1 MNWMYRLLTVVELI
15 YIFRAIKK
23 RKEEKPICK
32 NCGCPIDETVELVDD
47 INTSDRNSHPRA
59 GEHPSPAN
67 KIQKKR

>member
-32 NCGCPIDETVELVDD
+32 NCGCPIDETVETPSTMYYEP
-47 INTSDRNSHPRA
+47 IHQKPNSGPHT
-59 GEHPSPAN
+59 N
-67 KIQKKR
+67 